1 MDSSLT
7 HQALGGNSFVAFC
20 QASRAAR
27 PPPPHNLDSINRVY
41 GAAAFVHVNPS
52 QQATRTTADAQ
63 RRRRLPF
70 PQVSTPSSSSHWEMP
85 EPEVCVDCDTAKQEA
100 RGREAATTSDKDGLA
115 LGECQEIYKR
125 WADCVAEHGGT
136 GAKECAQTLKQFR
149 ACHEKKLTGA
159 ALDVKR

>member
-1 MDSSLT
+1 MTPTAKTANATAILSLP
-7 HQALGGNSFVAFC
+7 L
-20 QASRAAR
+20 SRK
-27 PPPPHNLDSINRVY
+27 PPRR
-41 GAAAFVHVNPS
+41 A
-52 QQATRTTADAQ
+52 
-63 RRRRLPF
+63 RRRFGR
-70 PQVSTPSSSSHWEMP
+70 MP